1 MEHRATALC
10 SLLGRQE
17 CLPYL
22 RPVALWLLL
31 PECGFFLNAGG
42 RGMEHRATA
51 LCSLLGRQKCL
62 PYLRPV
68 ALWLIII
75 VMVFYRRRLPHW
87 QPGETALFLTWR
99 LHGSLPAAVA
109 RDIARKRKPRTTKA
123 CEMPSRHDKLD
134 DSFFAWDK
142 RLDSAKF
149 GPLWLKD
156 RRVANMV
163 EKALQGGEN
172 KLQLY
177 HLHAYAVMPN
187 HVHMLVWPGASLE
200 RISRALKGFTARQ
213 ANKILGR
220 TGQRLWQ
227 QESFDHWVRSEES
240 FSRIAAYVEHNPV
253 RAGLAKRPQ
262 DWPWSS
268 AHK

>member
-10 SLLGRQE
+10 SLQGRQE

-22 RPVALWLLL
+22 RPVA
-31 PECGFFLNAGG
+31 
-42 RGMEHRATA
+42 
-51 LCSLLGRQKCL
+51 S
-62 PYLRPV
+62 
-68 ALWLIII
+68 WLIII

-109 RDIARKRKPRTTKA
+109 RDIARKRQPRTTKA

-163 EKALQGGEN
+163 EKALQGGES

-268 AHK
+268 AHR